1 MFLTVFPL
9 FMLKD
14 RISPVDLLSFLNK
27 DGIHLLLL
35 IFEKDW
41 HYRFE
46 HCNFFSTST
55 GLIWSFSRSN
65 WSFDHKKTIDSI
77 KRQMIEFSTLPEY
90 DIIPQRVDK
99 KFTKTRLPW
108 IRELISRGY
117 HTPGSQFF
125 YLKFEKLQE
134 LLQNLKQNR
143 KCLNSLVSCPGKF
156 TSWKKLR

>member
-1 MFLTVFPL
+1 MGSICSCWSLKKIDIIDSNTATFFQHQRDWFDL
-9 FMLKD
+9 FQDQID
-14 RISPVDLLSFLNK
+14 RSI
-27 DGIHLLLL
+27 
-35 IFEKDW
+35 
-41 HYRFE
+41 
-46 HCNFFSTST
+46 TQ
-55 GLIWSFSRSN
+55 
-65 WSFDHKKTIDSI
+65 KTIDSI

-108 IRELISRGY
+108 ISKSISRGY

-143 KCLNSLVSCPGKF
+143 KYLNSLVSCPGKF
-156 TSWKKLR
+156 TSWKN

>member
-1 MFLTVFPL
+1 MKKINSIFFYDQFDLLITKNSRFHKKHYLFLFLTVFPL
-9 FMLKD
+9 FIAKD
-14 RISPVDLLSFLNK
+14 WIAPIDLRSFLNK

-77 KRQMIEFSTLPEY
+77 KRQMIEFSTLLLIDLKGKKVLKIGGY
-90 DIIPQRVDK
+90 IRLTMCVQVIVDYSE
-99 KFTKTRLPW
+99 FRT
-108 IRELISRGY
+108 E
-117 HTPGSQFF
+117 Q
-125 YLKFEKLQE
+125 
-134 LLQNLKQNR
+134 
-143 KCLNSLVSCPGKF
+143 
-156 TSWKKLR
+156 